1 MIYQVNDCCFI
12 QIFRVLIVVR
22 ASTLNRNWNFK
33 NVGWIFFSQRGKK
46 VTTTHKPIDSLILTN
61 VVYNDRLFFVVVV
74 TVYNNRIIVLKTDRL
89 GP

>member
-22 ASTLNRNWNFK
+22 ASTLK

-46 VTTTHKPIDSLILTN
+46 VTTTHKPIDSLISTN